1 MKARS
6 WTAIVL
12 AAGLLATA
20 PVLAN
25 GVMGSDAPSR
35 IPVPARDFSA
45 KVEDVGGTA
54 VDLTRFTFNGEVF
67 IYGKFG
73 AGQVTV
79 PFENIAEARVEKAKD
94 PLKRVIVV
102 QAKDKSSVRV
112 EVEDDTPFFGK
123 TNFGNYKILVRDL
136 RVVRFP

>member
-1 MKARS
+1 MKAK
-6 WTAIVL
+6 WWAAL
-12 AAGLLATA
+12 MLGAGLVVGV

-35 IPVPARDFSA
+35 IPVPARDFTA

-54 VDLTRFTFNGEVF
+54 VQLGRFTFNGEVF

-79 PFENIAEARVEKAKD
+79 HFEDITEARIEKASD
-94 PLKRVIVV
+94 PLKRIVV
-102 QAKDKSSVRV
+102 IKTKAGETVRV
-112 EVEDDTPFFGK
+112 ELDDDTPFFGK
-123 TNFGNYKILVRDL
+123 ASFGNYKILVRDL